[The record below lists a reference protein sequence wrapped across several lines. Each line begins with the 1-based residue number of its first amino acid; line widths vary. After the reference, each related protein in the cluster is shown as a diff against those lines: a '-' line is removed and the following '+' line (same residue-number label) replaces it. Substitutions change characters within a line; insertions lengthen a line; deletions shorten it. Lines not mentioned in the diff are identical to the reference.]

1 MRVLSAHFRMAEP
14 SSNAPA
20 AAAPPRGGFPVGVLY
35 VVFCLSG
42 LAAILY
48 QLIWQRALF
57 ALLGIDSVS
66 VSLIVAAF
74 LLGLGLGALAGGALS
89 KKLHRLPLLFAG
101 LELGIGAFGLVS
113 LPFFRWMAGWSIGA
127 EGLTVGLVAFAAVII
142 PTLLMGATLP
152 VLVAH
157 TVRASG
163 NVGRSV
169 GALYFVNTIGSAAGC
184 ALAGGFLFGAL
195 GMSGSVYVAAAL
207 NALVAI
213 VVLAMNAA
221 ARRGERA

>member
-1 MRVLSAHFRMAEP
+1 MADSTHTIP
-14 SSNAPA
+14 AA
-20 AAAPPRGGFPVGVLY
+20 AAAPPRAFPVGVLY
-35 VVFCLSG
+35 AVFCLSG
-42 LAAILY
+42 VSAILY

-66 VSLIVAAF
+66 VTLIVAAF

-89 KKLHRLPLLFAG
+89 KRLTRLPLLFAG

-113 LPFFRWMAGWSIGA
+113 LPFFNWMAASTIGA
-127 EGLTVGLVAFAAVII
+127 EGLAVGAVAFAAVIV

-169 GALYFVNTIGSAAGC
+169 GALYFVNTIGSALGC
-184 ALAGGFLFGAL
+184 ALAAGFLFGAV
-195 GMSGSVYVAAAL
+195 GMGGSVYVAAAL
-207 NALVAI
+207 NGVVALT
-213 VVLAMNAA
+213 VLATSRLAG
-221 ARRGERA
+221 RGGRA